1 MVRRMAAPVI
11 HLCPG
16 EDDLAWAHF
25 VLHAARGSF
34 SAPGWATSALL
45 RSVSDTVGVAV
56 DQIDDA
62 HMDRAIALLPKD
74 PTVFLSDLAKLAGIA
89 MPDLLDG
96 PHLADAAVHGLQRTP
111 VDGAELLRDAILQL
125 LHAYSGDGLETA
137 LAGIAEPRAY
147 DARSAVVVML
157 FALLLARRDH

>member
-1 MVRRMAAPVI
+1 MSAPVI
-11 HLCPG
+11 RLCPG

-25 VLHAARGSF
+25 MLHAARGSF

-45 RSVSDTVGVAV
+45 RSVSDTVGVPV

-62 HMDRAIALLPKD
+62 HMDRAVASLPED
-74 PTVFLSDLAKLAGIA
+74 PTGFLSDLAKLAGIS

-157 FALLLARRDH
+157 FALLLARRDAD